1 MYVIN
6 QSKGI
11 GEVIEVLENAFV
23 VYFEETDEEKKL
35 LKAFTKTYETIEEAE
50 LALNPELTEEGVAEI
65 NAELEAEKLRKSEAL
80 KAARF
85 IEEHN
90 LEVSKNLMKNI

>member
-11 GEVIEVLENAFV
+11 GEVVDVLENAYV

-50 LALNPELTEEGVAEI
+50 LALNPAITEEDVESVIAEVAI
-65 NAELEAEKLRKSEAL
+65 EK
-80 KAARF
+80 
-85 IEEHN
+85 
-90 LEVSKNLMKNI
+90 

>member
-35 LKAFTKTYETIEEAE
+35 LKVFTKTYETIEEAE
-50 LALNPELTEEGVAEI
+50 LALNPELTKEDVKEI
-65 NAELEAEKLRKSEAL
+65 NAELAAEKIRKSEAL
-80 KAARF
+80 KSARF
-85 IEEHN
+85 MEEHN
-90 LEVSKNLMKNI
+90 LEVSKKLMKNI